1 VSSFLYQGSWLF
13 IRLSGKSD
21 GNTHCS
27 YVKNLEDRVAHL
39 ERVLLSHGITDYENP
54 STSPPV
60 ADTPR
65 QVPTASATGIATMAS
80 AGVPQLLVAPLT
92 HVAAVGTHPQGPP
105 GTHSLLDELTY
116 EARAAMPSKDA
127 SEVLTTAYFEH
138 TEFFSPILDRQKF
151 LDMLDDPT
159 EHSPQDNYRTMV
171 VFAVAGC
178 LLNRKDP
185 SFPISRS
192 EVYYATALRLL
203 ADNPSLSQGSS
214 IEHLCNFTLA
224 IQYSMFQQSLT
235 AAWYLLGHATR
246 MAIELELHLAG
257 DNTNAMSSTA
267 DERQWIFWAV
277 YSFERILCNVLN
289 RPVGLPDEAI
299 TTPLPEVNEEDSH
312 RSAAIHIIKQRQL
325 LSEIHSKQLYNHQWN
340 NSAPDHRSWQLGMR
354 QRLHSWYTSS
364 PELKAGSKLIPENFW
379 DGTLTNTLVL
389 LLFPWPHLQSV
400 DAEDIPFLAERASH
414 AIDVYK
420 TSFREGSLRYYWR
433 TLHHLYR
440 AGAALVYCIKQIS
453 MCDTGEVSLTD
464 LRAAVNT
471 CCVVLWGMVERHHSG
486 HTYRDMFDSLSS
498 TLDQAKAHV
507 PWSPSLPFGDFQD
520 FAPDA
525 FDFGQLE

>member
-1 VSSFLYQGSWLF
+1 
-13 IRLSGKSD
+13 
-21 GNTHCS
+21 
-27 YVKNLEDRVAHL
+27 
-39 ERVLLSHGITDYENP
+39 
-54 STSPPV
+54 
-60 ADTPR
+60 
-65 QVPTASATGIATMAS
+65 MAP

-92 HVAAVGTHPQGPP
+92 RIAAVGTQPQGPAE
-105 GTHSLLDELTY
+105 TYSLLDELPY

-127 SEVLTTAYFEH
+127 SDVLTAAYFEH
-138 TEFFSPILDRQKF
+138 TEFFSPILSREKF
-151 LDMLDDPT
+151 LDTLNDPT
-159 EHSPQDNYRTMV
+159 KQHTPQDTYRIMV
-171 VFAVAGC
+171 VYAVAGC

-203 ADNPSLSQGSS
+203 ADKPTLSQGSS
-214 IEHLCNFTLA
+214 IEHLCNYTLA
-224 IQYSMFQQSLT
+224 IQYCMFQQSLT
-235 AAWYLLGHATR
+235 AAWFLLGHATR
-246 MAIELELHLAG
+246 MVIELGLHLAG
-257 DNTNAMSSTA
+257 DTTNDPSPTA

-277 YSFERILCNVLN
+277 YSFDRILCNVLN
-289 RPVGLPDEAI
+289 RPFGLPDEAI
-299 TTPLPEVNEEDSH
+299 TAPLPAANEQVAH
-312 RSAAIHIIKQRQL
+312 RGAAIHIIRQRQL
-325 LSEIHSKQLYNHQWN
+325 LSEIHRTQLYSHQWN
-340 NSAPDHRSWQLGMR
+340 DGAPNHRTWQLDMR

-364 PELKAGSKLIPENFW
+364 PGLKAGSKLIPENFW

-414 AIDVYK
+414 AVEIYK

-440 AGAALVYCIKQIS
+440 AGAALVYCIKQLS
-453 MCDTGEVSLTD
+453 LCDTGQVSLTD

-486 HTYRDMFDSLSS
+486 HAYRDMFDSLSA
-498 TLDQAKAHV
+498 TLDQVDVHT
-507 PWSPSLPFGDFQD
+507 PWTASMPFGGFQD
-520 FAPDA
+520 FVPDA